1 MNAPEQIPPTEEQ
14 LEAGAAFLV
23 RIKQNIG
30 RLIVGQESL
39 LERLCY
45 ALLCDGH
52 VLLEGM
58 PGLAKTLT
66 ISALARSMQASFSRI
81 QFTPDL
87 LPSDVTGTMVY
98 HQHSGQFSLRKG
110 PVFAHI
116 LLADEINR
124 APAKV
129 QSALLQAMQ
138 ERQVTIGIETHTLPD
153 PFFVLA
159 TQNPV
164 EQEGTYALP
173 EAQLDRFLFKI
184 LVLPPGPEE
193 ERQIVRQQIAPVP
206 VDIQPVA
213 TIDELLMARTLL
225 RQVFVDD
232 KIIQYI
238 VSLVQHTRTKTG
250 IDGGRFARYISYGA
264 SVRASIGMAMAARAV
279 ALSARRGYVLPAD
292 VQTVAPDIL
301 RHRIGLSYD
310 AVADQVEADTII
322 QALLRSVPL
331 P

>member
-1 MNAPEQIPPTEEQ
+1 MQPGEAPLAQT
-14 LEAGAAFLV
+14 AAFLQTIRTNV
-23 RIKQNIG
+23 A
-30 RLIVGQESL
+30 RLIVGQEAL
-39 LERLCY
+39 IDRLMY
-45 ALLCDGH
+45 ALLCNGH

-66 ISALARSMQASFSRI
+66 ISALAQSMEASFSRI

-110 PVFAHI
+110 PVFAQI

-138 ERQVTIGIETHTLPD
+138 ERQVTIGTDTHHLPD

-173 EAQLDRFLFKI
+173 EAQLDRFLFKV
-184 LVLPPGPEE
+184 LVHPPSARDEAL
-193 ERQIVRQQIAPVP
+193 IVQQQLQPAPVH
-206 VDIQPVA
+206 ISAVA
-213 TIDELLMARTLL
+213 TVAQLQQARQVL
-225 RQVFVDD
+225 RQVFVDE
-232 KIIQYI
+232 KIVEYI
-238 VSLVQHTRTKTG
+238 VALVQATRSKTG
-250 IDGGRFARYISYGA
+250 IEGGRYARYISYGA
-264 SVRASIGMAMAARAV
+264 SVRASIGLGMAARAV
-279 ALSARRGYVLPAD
+279 ALTQQRGYVLPAD
-292 VQTVAPDIL
+292 VQLVAPDVL

-310 AVADQVEADTII
+310 ALADQVDADTIV
-322 QALLRSVPL
+322 QALLRSIPVP
-331 P
+331 